1 MYPVYYVNDVTGLHP
16 ILILPLRGR
25 TEVGVGHQ
33 SSRTANLTF
42 PFAPKEIPLGDKGES
57 KRSGEGA
64 PGMGMG
70 VLISMLEIATSR

>member
-1 MYPVYYVNDVTGLHP
+1 MRPVYYVNDVTGLH
-16 ILILPLRGR
+16 LISSSLLGGR